1 MVFSKRLFSSW
12 ICFLFFTGFLS
23 NLSAQVLLTN
33 QILDLRSETSFGQSI
48 HKWSFKPGDSPL
60 VTEEKEDDLY
70 LDEESGQTKALRFL
84 HAQPILEESVRN
96 GWISGF
102 QIQTAWDKVR
112 DGDGEFYF
120 PDFHKYRETYKGY
133 GWYRTEILITEEDI
147 RSKFKSRNLT
157 LRLGQISQADAV
169 YWNGKF
175 IGGTGLLFDTE
186 EGSELEDKS
195 LYSDKIR
202 FYQIPTDQLKTDEP
216 NVLAVRVYAKY
227 PLSPGLSHDKFY
239 ISSVKYSERA
249 EYWNDF
255 KKIFV
260 IVLTLLLGSFYLY
273 WQFLFR
279 SEDDATIYFALGSI
293 FMALNTL
300 FQSQIIYSVIVDGFW
315 IKKIEYFAWIGLVH
329 LLFNFIVRFAHVRQG
344 WIKITNRYIDG
355 AGVLSMFVVLF
366 SPNLLFLSKFFF
378 YWSFVTILL
387 GGALF
392 YIIFLGRKVPSIGT
406 VSLGFCVFV
415 LLIMN
420 DVFVEMQWE
429 WYPSHTFLK
438 DYAFAAF
445 SISVALSIVKNMI
458 DSRRLVE
465 KQREEKDRL
474 SRYFSPAVME
484 TIVADNIKLGGE
496 EKHIA
501 TLFSDIVGFTTFAEK
516 NPPGVV
522 LQNLNTIFESLSD
535 LIFHY
540 SATLDKFIGDA
551 IMAFWG
557 APKQTELDA
566 YHAIAC
572 AVDMQKK
579 MEEINRELGVP
590 PGTFRLRIGVNFG
603 EAIVGNIG
611 SVKRMD
617 YTVIGDA
624 VNTAARLESHGIP
637 GKVAVSE
644 AAFLA
649 AGGAEYIEFEDTK
662 ELTLKGKVEP
672 VKVYFVT
679 KVKPRPVV

>member
-1 MVFSKRLFSSW
+1 MVFSKRFFSLSV
-12 ICFLFFTGFLS
+12 ISFLFLFTVMPVS
-23 NLSAQVLLTN
+23 SQVLLTY
-33 QILDLRSETSFGQSI
+33 QILDLRSESSFGNNI
-48 HKWSFKPGDSPL
+48 HKWSFKPGDSPR
-60 VTEEKEDDLY
+60 VVESEEDDVY
-70 LDEESGQTKALRFL
+70 LDEEAGEIKAHIFSY
-84 HAQPILEESVRN
+84 AQPTLEESVRT
-96 GWISGF
+96 GWLSGF
-102 QIQTAWDKVR
+102 QIQTGWDKVS
-112 DGDGEFYF
+112 DGDGELYF
-120 PDFHKYRETYKGY
+120 PNFSEYLEKYKGY
-133 GWYRTEILITEEDI
+133 GWYRTEITITSDDI
-147 RSKFKSRNLT
+147 QNKFKSKNLT
-157 LRLGQISQADAV
+157 IRLGQISQADAV

-175 IGGTGLLFDTE
+175 IGGTGLHLDTDTNVQLDD
-186 EGSELEDKS
+186 SS
-195 LYSDKIR
+195 LYSEKIR
-202 FYQIPTDQLKTDEP
+202 FYRIPYHLLKIDEP

-239 ISSVKYSERA
+239 VSSNKYSERA

-279 SEDDATIYFALGSI
+279 NEEHATIYFSLGSI

-300 FQSQIIYSVIVDGFW
+300 FQSQIIYSIVNDGFL
-315 IKKIEYFAWIGLVH
+315 IKKMEYMTWIALVH
-329 LLFNFIVRFAHVRQG
+329 FLFNFIVRFAHVRNG
-344 WIKITNRYIDG
+344 WIKLTNRYIDATG
-355 AGVLSMFVVLF
+355 LVSAIIVLL

-387 GGALF
+387 GTALF
-392 YIIFLGRKVPSIGT
+392 YIIFLGRKVPSMGT
-406 VSLGFCVFV
+406 VSLGFFAF
-415 LLIMN
+415 IMLMLN

-429 WYPSHTFLK
+429 WYPSHTFVK

-445 SISVALSIVKNMI
+445 TISVALSIVKNMI
-458 DSRRLVE
+458 DSRLLVE
-465 KQREEKDRL
+465 KQKEEKERL

-484 TIVADNIKLGGE
+484 TIVTDKIKLGGE
-496 EKHIA
+496 EKDIA

-522 LQNLNTIFESLSD
+522 LNHLNTIFESLSD

-572 AVDMQKK
+572 AVDMQKR
-579 MEEINRELGVP
+579 MIEINKELGLE

-649 AGGAEYIEFEDTK
+649 AGGETYIEYEDIK
-662 ELTLKGKVEP
+662 ELTLKGKAEP

-679 KVKPRPVV
+679 KVHPRT